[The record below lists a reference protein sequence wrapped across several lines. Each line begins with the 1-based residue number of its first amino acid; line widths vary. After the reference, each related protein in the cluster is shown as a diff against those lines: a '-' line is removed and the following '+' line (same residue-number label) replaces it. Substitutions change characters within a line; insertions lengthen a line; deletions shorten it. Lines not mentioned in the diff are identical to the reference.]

1 MNVKIKLPPKKEDE
15 AQQNELTFEQL
26 VVVGANGSGKTRFGS
41 WIEEHNYEQ
50 VHRISAQK
58 SLSMPP
64 SVSTTSIEVAKEDL
78 LYGTHYDNKNWLKEH
93 GRKSNRWSNNL
104 NTSLLNDYEKLMVLL
119 HSEEYEKSVYYK
131 DHGGEKPITNLDK
144 IQRIWESV
152 LPHRKL
158 EKRAGIIDIY
168 PNGYHEKKYNGS
180 EMSDGERCIFYL
192 IGEVLCAPEGS
203 IIIIDEPEMHIHVS
217 LIKRLFDLIEAE
229 RPDCAFI
236 YLTHSIDF
244 AFSRQNAIRIWAK
257 SYDNGIWDYEIL
269 DGETPIPDQLYLE
282 IIGSRQPV
290 IFMEGDSSS
299 IDYEIYSQVFSEYTL
314 KSVNSCNK
322 VIQITK
328 SFNDA
333 KRFHNIESFGIID
346 RDRRDKTDINNL
358 VSKNIWVLDVA
369 EAENLLLL
377 EDVVK
382 TVAEHMGKDP
392 DETFSAVKKNL
403 VNFFA
408 REMLSQVLLFFR
420 DVLSRRYLELTD
432 FKSQDLADVISEIDT
447 KYAGI
452 DRNMIYDGIKA
463 DFQKI
468 LDEDDYDG
476 ILRVFNLKN
485 ALIPN
490 SKVCEE
496 TGVRNKEEYRKL
508 LITLL
513 KKDSDNSKRIKDAI
527 NAKIIKTPI
536 A

>member
-1 MNVKIKLPPKKEDE
+1 MEILLPPKQGEVENVKLD
-15 AQQNELTFEQL
+15 FEQL
-26 VVVGANGSGKTRFGS
+26 VVVGANGAGKTRFGS
-41 WIEEHNYEQ
+41 WIEEHNYEK

-58 SLSMPP
+58 SLSMP
-64 SVSTTSIEVAKEDL
+64 SFVSTTSIEIAKEEL
-78 LYGTHYDNKNWLKEH
+78 LYGVHTNDKNWLKLY
-93 GRKSNRWSNNL
+93 GRKNSRWNNNL

-119 HSEEYEKSVYYK
+119 HSEEYERSVYYK
-131 DHGGEKPITNLDK
+131 DHGGEKPITKLDK
-144 IQRIWESV
+144 IQHIWQSV

-158 EKRAGIIDIY
+158 EKRAGVIDIY
-168 PNGYHEKKYNGS
+168 PDGQSDKKYNGS

-192 IGEVLCAPEGS
+192 IGEVLCAPEKS

-217 LIKRLFDLIEAE
+217 LIKHLFDLIEAE

-244 AFSRQNAIRIWAK
+244 AFSRQNAVKIWAK
-257 SYDNGIWDYEIL
+257 SYEDEKWDYEIL
-269 DGETPIPDQLYLE
+269 SDEMPIPEQLYLE
-282 IIGSRQPV
+282 ILGSRLPV
-290 IFMEGDSSS
+290 IFIEGDNSS
-299 IDYEIYSQVFSEYTL
+299 IDYEIYSQVFTDYTL
-314 KSVNSCNK
+314 KPVNSCIK
-322 VIQITK
+322 VIQIAK

-333 KRFHNIESFGIID
+333 FEVHHIQSYGIID
-346 RDRRDKTDINNL
+346 RDRRDKVDINNL

-382 TVAEHMGKDP
+382 VIANHMGKDP
-392 DETFSAVKKNL
+392 DKTFGVVKKNL
-403 VNFFA
+403 IDFFA
-408 REMLSQVLLFFR
+408 KEMSSQVLLFFKES
-420 DVLSRRYLELTD
+420 LSRKCQELID
-432 FKSQDLADVISEIDT
+432 FRSHEFSDVIKEIDT
-447 KYAGI
+447 KYGSI
-452 DRNMIYDGIKA
+452 DKQAIYDEIKA

-468 LDEDDYDG
+468 LDNEDYDG

-513 KKDSDNSKRIKDAI
+513 KKNDANSGKLKDAI
-527 NAKIIKTPI
+527 KAKIIWTTI
-536 A
+536 S